1 MNRILLSLLT
11 LCLLA
16 AAVPSFADTAT
27 VNGVLAE
34 ERVIQLPNDQAK
46 WYISV
51 VGNANDA
58 NYLRLLV
65 WFDNNASLKTLKS
78 KVHFCP
84 VTTGHLM
91 YQERYAPN
99 VKGLPTV
106 RVQKATERPT
116 AKWSTRPPGRISR

>member
-16 AAVPSFADTAT
+16 AAVPAFADNTTT

-34 ERVIQLPNDQAK
+34 ERVINLPNDQGK

-58 NYLRLLV
+58 AYLRLLV

-78 KVHFCP
+78 KVRFCP
-84 VTTGHLM
+84 VTTCHPM
-91 YQERYAPN
+91 YQERYALN

-106 RVQKATERPT
+106 RVQKAT
-116 AKWSTRPPGRISR
+116 KG

>member
-16 AAVPSFADTAT
+16 VAVPSFADIAT

-34 ERVIQLPNDQAK
+34 ERVVNLPNDQGK

-58 NYLRLLV
+58 AYLRLLG
-65 WFDNNASLKTLKS
+65 WFCITRGCWESA
-78 KVHFCP
+78 C
-84 VTTGHLM
+84 
-91 YQERYAPN
+91 ERF
-99 VKGLPTV
+99 L
-106 RVQKATERPT
+106 
-116 AKWSTRPPGRISR
+116 